1 VVYILSKIL
10 LKISY
15 KYFRSDPLKFFPEI
29 LPKYSTNI
37 SPNIFLL
44 RNTFRI
50 IFKVPTNIFCSY
62 EYIRLRCHT
71 MMSHPVLEGK
81 PNANHVRARIS
92 NSRTQQL
99 HNMDIITPCSNSNI
113 KGE

>member
-15 KYFRSDPLKFFPEI
+15 KYFPSDPLKLFPEI
-29 LPKYSTNI
+29 LSKYSTDI

-50 IFKVPTNIFCSY
+50 IFKVSTNFFFIIFLMLIRIRTPLVSY
-62 EYIRLRCHT
+62 AELYKL
-71 MMSHPVLEGK
+71 
-81 PNANHVRARIS
+81 IS
-92 NSRTQQL
+92 L
-99 HNMDIITPCSNSNI
+99 IHD
-113 KGE
+113 